1 MRARIRVAARWHNT
15 ALGHLPRN
23 PPAARDN
30 RPMSSSAETNDPV
43 SAPATRAASADRH
56 RLYEQSV
63 QCVEAEVDFIAE
75 RFERLRGRPARSLR
89 EDFCGTGA
97 ICCEWVR
104 RDPGNRATGL
114 DIDPG
119 VLRWGHGH
127 NVATLAPAQRRQV
140 ALIEADVLTARV
152 PRSDVIIAM
161 NFSYWLLKER
171 ATLRRYFVRV
181 REQLADDGVLFLDA
195 YGGYDAFRVITEE
208 REVDDGGDGFT
219 YVWEQADYNP
229 ITGELRCHIH
239 FDFPDGSRLE
249 RAFSYD
255 WRLWTLPEI
264 RELLAEAGF
273 TRVICWWQG
282 WDADDAP
289 DGLFEPAERAD
300 ADAGWICY
308 VTAER

>member
-1 MRARIRVAARWHNT
+1 MPT
-15 ALGHLPRN
+15 
-23 PPAARDN
+23 
-30 RPMSSSAETNDPV
+30 
-43 SAPATRAASADRH
+43 PATDDALTLAAAADRH

-63 QCVEAEVDFIAE
+63 QCAEAEVDFIAE

-89 EDFCGTGA
+89 EDFCGTA
-97 ICCEWVR
+97 AVSCEWLR
-104 RDPGNRATGL
+104 RHPDNRAIGL
-114 DIDPG
+114 DLDAD
-119 VLRWGHGH
+119 VLRWAQVH
-127 NVATLAPAQRRQV
+127 NAGTLAPAQRGRLE
-140 ALIEADVLTARV
+140 LIEADVQSARPPPCDAV
-152 PRSDVIIAM
+152 IAM
-161 NFSYWLLKER
+161 NFSYWLIKTRR
-171 ATLRRYFVRV
+171 ALSRYFARV
-181 REQLADDGVLFLDA
+181 REQLDADGVFFLDA

-208 REVDDGGDGFT
+208 RPVDDGGPGFT

-229 ITGELRCHIH
+229 ITGDLRCHIH

-273 TRVICWWQG
+273 ARVICWWQG
-282 WDADDAP
+282 WDANEEP

-308 VTAER
+308 LTAEK